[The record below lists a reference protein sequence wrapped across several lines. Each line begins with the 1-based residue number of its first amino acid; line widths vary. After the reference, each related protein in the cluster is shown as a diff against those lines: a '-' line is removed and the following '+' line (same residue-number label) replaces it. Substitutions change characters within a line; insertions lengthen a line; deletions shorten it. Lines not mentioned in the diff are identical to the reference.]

1 MDNPLK
7 DFTSNFSRELQQA
20 HANQKTSL
28 EFIRH
33 TLSIPAHNSFD
44 HIQAITIGGT
54 FYNTAVVSPGTYELS
69 HQQHGSFQILSSAQ
83 TFLSLMERL
92 IRPEETSI
100 AVNFAYPLKP
110 VTENGTLDGVL
121 LNGSKEHTFNG
132 LVGKQVGKTIQDYM
146 WEKRKQKLRV
156 SVANDT
162 ICLLLSGLTKYPWN
176 QIAAGIVGTGMNFAI
191 FEDEYTAVN
200 LESGSFDKFEQ
211 SEEGKII
218 DAQSAEPGTALF
230 EKEVSGAYLYK
241 QFNLKAEK
249 EGISTRIADTSELDT
264 LAKTQH
270 IARDVLDHSA
280 HLIASQIAGILE
292 YHKRS
297 ITFVMQ
303 GSLFWKGYNYKNT
316 VDTAVK
322 KLTNYSAN
330 YIEIDHA
337 DLLGAAKLVM

>member
-1 MDNPLK
+1 MANIVNS
-7 DFTSNFSRELQQA
+7 FVQELA
-20 HANQKTSL
+20 RSHANQKTSL

-33 TLSIPAHNSFD
+33 TLSTPARNSFD
-44 HIQAITIGGT
+44 NIQAITIGGT
-54 FYNTAVVSPGTYELS
+54 FYNTAVVSPATYELS

-83 TFLSLMERL
+83 AFLSLMERL

-110 VTENGTLDGVL
+110 VTENGTLDGIL

-132 LVGKQVGKTIQDYM
+132 LVGKQVGKAIQDYI

-162 ICLLLSGLTKYPWN
+162 ICLLLSGLTKYPWS
-176 QIAAGIVGTGMNFAI
+176 QIAAGIVGTGMNFAL
-191 FEDEYTAVN
+191 FEDEHTAVN

-211 SEEGKII
+211 SVEGKII

-249 EGISTRIADTSELDT
+249 EGISTRIADTSELDR
-264 LAKTQH
+264 LAQTHH

-292 YHKRS
+292 FQQRD
-297 ITFVMQ
+297 ITFVTQ
-303 GSLFWKGYNYKNT
+303 GSLFWKGHNYKNT
-316 VDTAVK
+316 VDTVVK

-330 YIEIDHA
+330 YIEIEHA